1 MRYLID
7 TDIASYYLRGKYN
20 LSETFDN
27 KGIGNIRL
35 SIVTV
40 AELEVLAFK
49 NPQSKINLS
58 SIAYLSQNIGVIPL
72 DGGTWRLFS
81 EIKAAALS
89 SGKVTGDFDI
99 LIAATA
105 KRHGLAVVTNNIS
118 HYYSLP
124 IPVEN
129 WVHS

>member
-1 MRYLID
+1 VE
-7 TDIASYYLRGKYN
+7 KV
-20 LSETFDN
+20 
-27 KGIGNIRL
+27 IGQHGRQPEGFYGN
-35 SIVTV
+35 T
-40 AELEVLAFK
+40 AG
-49 NPQSKINLS
+49 LS
-58 SIAYLSQNIGVIPL
+58 SIAFLSQNIRVIPL

-118 HYYSLP
+118 HYESLP

>member
-40 AELEVLAFK
+40 AEMEVLAFK

-58 SIAYLSQNIGVIPL
+58 SIAYLSQNIGVIQL

-81 EIKAAALS
+81 EMKATALS

-99 LIAATA
+99 LIASTA
-105 KRHGLAVVTNNIS
+105 KRHGLTVVTNNMS
-118 HYYSLP
+118 HYECLP

-129 WVHS
+129 WVNS